1 LRLVLAELFLGGR
14 DQPEIMLGVLI
25 VIFRRHGVAGT
36 SRIARQLD
44 VFFRDVGGGA
54 ANLDIGS
61 VGLENPS
68 HRVLATPV
76 IIVVVIVVVVPVTH
90 PLVVVILT
98 VSHVLPS
105 YRSQIV
111 VVIVVAL
118 EAGRAAR
125 SRIAMQFNA
134 ASILPYVAFNKDA
147 FPNRQGTMLAGPNHS
162 ARQRSKLRFSSVNFQ
177 AQYPAFVRFAVASS
191 AAL

>member
-1 LRLVLAELFLGGR
+1 
-14 DQPEIMLGVLI
+14 
-25 VIFRRHGVAGT
+25 
-36 SRIARQLD
+36 
-44 VFFRDVGGGA
+44 
-54 ANLDIGS
+54 
-61 VGLENPS
+61 
-68 HRVLATPV
+68 
-76 IIVVVIVVVVPVTH
+76 
-90 PLVVVILT
+90 
-98 VSHVLPS
+98 LPS

-111 VVIVVAL
+111 VVTIAAL

-162 ARQRSKLRFSSVNFQ
+162 ARQRSKLRYSRVNIQ
-177 AQYPAFVRFAVASS
+177 AQYPAFVRFAGTSS